1 MKGKFREAAG
11 KYWHEYTRMRTAI
24 FLLLGILVIV
34 LIGSFIPQQN
44 TSDPTKVE
52 AFLTSWP
59 NLNILF
65 ADLQLPLT
73 QVFVSPVFYVL
84 LGLLYISL
92 GWCVIRRGKALV
104 MRTLRGYKRTPQYW
118 GEWGSW
124 LFHSSFFL
132 LLIAVVWGKATG
144 YQGLVTVTEGQ
155 SFTNTPSGYD
165 TLQQGL
171 LFHGNYAP
179 FTLRLNSFEAT
190 YASNG
195 EASNYVSNVTVFDRG
210 KEVETKNILV
220 NDFLSIDN
228 VNVYQQDYG
237 WAPTIVVKNPQ
248 GQTVYDGQIQFFDDA
263 DNIGNKALAD
273 GVLKVPDFDYTIS
286 GAKQAVQI
294 GAKMTFY
301 PDATVI
307 PQVGSNGSINP
318 TAVSY
323 GPGGVAV
330 RNPIIEMQL
339 YVGNLGLDSGGP
351 QNVNQLNTSQMS
363 PYYSDAAVIPLQ
375 MGKTMT
381 LPIDVKNGKPVDFT
395 ISFPSVTQYS
405 LFQVN
410 DDQGVLLVYTGFIL
424 IMVGLLTKLYLRPLL
439 EHRQRKRRQPIS
451 LDRRW
456 SSDSSGEPQTPER
469 EPASV

>member
-1 MKGKFREAAG
+1 
-11 KYWHEYTRMRTAI
+11 MRTAI

-34 LIGSFIPQQN
+34 LIGSFVPQQN
-44 TSDPTKVE
+44 TSDPGKVE
-52 AFLTSWP
+52 AFLTAWP
-59 NLNILF
+59 NLNVLF

-73 QVFVSPVFYVL
+73 QVFVSPVFYAL
-84 LGLLYISL
+84 LILLYISL
-92 GWCVIRRGKALV
+92 GWCVIRRGKALI
-104 MRTLRGYKRTPQYW
+104 MRTVRGYKRTPQYW

-144 YQGLVTVTEGQ
+144 YQGLVTVTQGQ

-179 FTLRLNSFEAT
+179 FTIRLNSFEAT

-195 EASNYVSNVTVFDRG
+195 EASNYVSNVSVFDRG

-220 NDFLSIDN
+220 NDFLSVDN

-248 GQTVYDGQIQFFDDA
+248 GQTVYDSSIQFFDDA
-263 DNIGNKALAD
+263 DNIGDKALAD
-273 GVLKVPDFDYTIS
+273 GVLKVPDFDYTIT
-286 GAKQAVQI
+286 GATQAVQL
-294 GAKMTFY
+294 GAKMTFF
-301 PDATVI
+301 PDATLI
-307 PQVGSNGSINP
+307 PSVSTNGAIDP
-318 TAVSY
+318 TATTY
-323 GPGGVAV
+323 GPGGVEP
-330 RNPIIEMQL
+330 RNPVIEMQL
-339 YVGNLGLDSGGP
+339 YVGNLGLNTGAA
-351 QNVNQLNTSQMS
+351 QNVNQLNTADMS
-363 PYYSDAAVIPLQ
+363 PYYTDAQVIPIA
-375 MGKTMT
+375 MGQTLP
-381 LPIDVKNGKPVDFT
+381 LPIDTKNGKTVDFS

-410 DDQGVLLVYTGFIL
+410 DDQGVLLVYTSFIL
-424 IMVGLLTKLYLRPLL
+424 IMTGLLTKLYLRPLL
-439 EHRQRKRRQPIS
+439 ERLQRRRRQPIR

-456 SSDSSGEPQTPER
+456 SSDSSGEPQAPDR

>member
-1 MKGKFREAAG
+1 M
-11 KYWHEYTRMRTAI
+11 
-24 FLLLGILVIV
+24 
-34 LIGSFIPQQN
+34 
-44 TSDPTKVE
+44 
-52 AFLTSWP
+52 
-59 NLNILF
+59 
-65 ADLQLPLT
+65 
-73 QVFVSPVFYVL
+73 
-84 LGLLYISL
+84 
-92 GWCVIRRGKALV
+92 
-104 MRTLRGYKRTPQYW
+104 
-118 GEWGSW
+118 
-124 LFHSSFFL
+124 
-132 LLIAVVWGKATG
+132 
-144 YQGLVTVTEGQ
+144 
-155 SFTNTPSGYD
+155 
-165 TLQQGL
+165 
-171 LFHGNYAP
+171 
-179 FTLRLNSFEAT
+179 RLNSFEAT

-237 WAPTIVVKNPQ
+237 WAPTIIVKNPQ
-248 GQTVYDGQIQFFDDA
+248 GQTVYDGSIQFFDDA

-273 GVLKVPDFDYTIS
+273 GVLKVPDFNYTIS
-286 GAKQAVQI
+286 GAKEPVQI

-339 YVGNLGLDSGGP
+339 YVGNLGLDSGAA

-363 PYYSDAAVIPLQ
+363 PYYSDAAVIPLE

-381 LPIDVKNGKPVDFT
+381 LPIDVKNGKAVDFT

-424 IMVGLLTKLYLRPLL
+424 IMVGLLTKLYLRPIL

-456 SSDSSGEPQTPER
+456 SSDSSGGASDARPRTGFGLIRSRCELGDPGGGDVGELAEGVAFVGEGAER
-469 EPASV
+469 FAVIVELEHPSLCALQSVQRVAGPVL